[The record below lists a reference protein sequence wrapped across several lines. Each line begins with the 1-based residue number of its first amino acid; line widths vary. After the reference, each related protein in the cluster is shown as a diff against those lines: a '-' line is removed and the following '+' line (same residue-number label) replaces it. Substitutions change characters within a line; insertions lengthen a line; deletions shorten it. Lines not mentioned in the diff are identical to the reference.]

1 MEKLTKQEEEVMQ
14 QVWQL
19 NECTVKEVLQQLPEP
34 KPPYT
39 TVASVMQNLKR
50 KLFVSQRQQGKTY
63 IYEPLIAESDYKR
76 GFMSGFVRDYFRGSF
91 RDMVS
96 FFAQEEKLSSDDLKD
111 IIREIEGGE
120 GLEERET
127 KKEERD

>member
-1 MEKLTKQEEEVMQ
+1 MEKLTQQEEEVMQ

-19 NECTVKEVLQQLPEP
+19 GECTVKDVLQRMPEP
-34 KPPYT
+34 QPPYT

-63 IYEPLIAESDYKR
+63 VYEPAVDESDYKR

-96 FFAQEEKLSSDDLKD
+96 FFAREEKLSPEDLKD
-111 IIREIEGGE
+111 IIQEIESHATE
-120 GLEERET
+120 
-127 KKEERD
+127 K

>member
-1 MEKLTKQEEEVMQ
+1 MEKLTQQEEEVMQ

-19 NECTVKEVLQQLPEP
+19 GECTVKDVLQRMPEP
-34 KPPYT
+34 QPPYT
-39 TVASVMQNLKR
+39 TVASIMQNLKR

-63 IYEPLIAESDYKR
+63 VYEPAVDESDYKR

-96 FFAQEEKLSSDDLKD
+96 FFAREEKLSPKDLKD
-111 IIREIEGGE
+111 IIQEIESHATE
-120 GLEERET
+120 
-127 KKEERD
+127 K